1 MLKKK
6 TVEAKQLAPKEIAR
20 KSPTFTELPEM
31 ASRAGEPTYYYDVGD
46 AVEIGNL
53 SGCKIDEVC
62 DGGLYYGVSYDNGY
76 RYETWFNIRRAGVEK
91 ESQLTKN

>member
-46 AVEIGNL
+46 AVEIGCWAL
-53 SGCKIDEVC
+53 G
-62 DGGLYYGVSYDNGY
+62 
-76 RYETWFNIRRAGVEK
+76 RF
-91 ESQLTKN
+91 